1 MNNEKDITIEPETD
15 ADNVKDPAEAI
26 KKLKGELV
34 ACRKEREEYL
44 AGWQRAKADFI
55 NAEREANGRS
65 ATKVY
70 FTESDLLKEFLSL
83 ADSFETALKR
93 EDAPGQWL
101 AGMKNMYELLLQAFA
116 LYKVTKISTRG
127 EKFDPRYHEAVAT
140 IEADDEEKDDSI
152 IEEIQTGYVR
162 DNEILRPAKV
172 KVAKFKNRGQ
182 N

>member
-1 MNNEKDITIEPETD
+1 
-15 ADNVKDPAEAI
+15 
-26 KKLKGELV
+26 
-34 ACRKEREEYL
+34 
-44 AGWQRAKADFI
+44 
-55 NAEREANGRS
+55 
-65 ATKVY
+65 
-70 FTESDLLKEFLSL
+70 
-83 ADSFETALKR
+83 
-93 EDAPGQWL
+93 
-101 AGMKNMYELLLQAFA
+101 MKNMYELLLQAFA

>member
-1 MNNEKDITIEPETD
+1 MAKDSEQDDINIVEED
-15 ADNVKDPAEAI
+15 DGVSSRID
-26 KKLKGELV
+26 KLKKELEI
-34 ACRKEREEYL
+34 CGKEKEEYL
-44 AGWQRAKADFI
+44 KGWQRAKADFI

-70 FTESDLLKEFLSL
+70 FAESDLLKEFLSL

-101 AGMKNMYELLLQAFA
+101 AGMKNMNELLLQAFA